1 MTVVTM
7 RLLLCAVVVA
17 ASVAGGE
24 GFNLT
29 ELEPEYSG
37 LEVAGNSSEA
47 DTGDMDSEDTEYN
60 MVMAYGDEDQEGE
73 GEGVDD
79 GIRDSGRRK
88 GDTFG
93 SSFTNK
99 SLTLCC
105 VAVIGKPFIRTPPH
119 AVTARVGGAAV
130 LGCGA
135 EGDPAPAI
143 SWVSSRAGRLASSG
157 HNYEVRGDGSLAFSS
172 VEKEDE
178 AGYRCRARSVKQLVL
193 QKVPSEGS

>member
-1 MTVVTM
+1 M

-73 GEGVDD
+73 GVDD

-93 SSFTNK
+93 SSFIK
-99 SLTLCC
+99 LIFKPVLCC
-105 VAVIGKPFIRTPPH
+105 SDRQAVHPH
-119 AVTARVGGAAV
+119 AAA
-130 LGCGA
+130 
-135 EGDPAPAI
+135 
-143 SWVSSRAGRLASSG
+143 
-157 HNYEVRGDGSLAFSS
+157 RGDGAGGRGGGAGLRGGGRPRPRHQLG
-172 VEKEDE
+172 VEQ
-178 AGYRCRARSVKQLVL
+178 GGPPRQLRPQLRGEGGRQPRLL
-193 QKVPSEGS
+193 QRGEGGRGGLQVPRQVS

>member
-1 MTVVTM
+1 M
-7 RLLLCAVVVA
+7 RLLLCAVVVL

-60 MVMAYGDEDQEGE
+60 MVMAYGDEDQE

-178 AGYRCRARSVKQLVL
+178 AGYRCRARSVKELVL
-193 QKVPSEGS
+193 QKGPSEGS

>member
-1 MTVVTM
+1 M

-60 MVMAYGDEDQEGE
+60 MVMAYGDEDQAEE

-88 GDTFG
+88 GDTIHPSPEKGYTSTSG
-93 SSFTNK
+93 S
-99 SLTLCC
+99 
-105 VAVIGKPFIRTPPH
+105 I
-119 AVTARVGGAAV
+119 
-130 LGCGA
+130 
-135 EGDPAPAI
+135 I
-143 SWVSSRAGRLASSG
+143 STKAT
-157 HNYEVRGDGSLAFSS
+157 F
-172 VEKEDE
+172 
-178 AGYRCRARSVKQLVL
+178 
-193 QKVPSEGS
+193 

>member
-1 MTVVTM
+1 MTVVRM

-73 GEGVDD
+73 GVDD

-93 SSFTNK
+93 TSFNK
-99 SLTLCC
+99 QISKLNLCC

-178 AGYRCRARSVKQLVL
+178 AGYRCRARSV
-193 QKVPSEGS
+193 